1 MSDRPYIQPRISLAQ
16 GTAEFDAGKGKTN
29 INVKSKFKD
38 LKDPDVR
45 VTHNFTRNLQGYAE
59 DVEGEK
65 KIGVKF
71 KMRF

>member
-45 VTHNFTRNLQGYAE
+45 VTQRHAIFKDTPKMLKAKRRL
-59 DVEGEK
+59 
-65 KIGVKF
+65 VKF